1 MNKLLLATAATALL
15 SLGFAGGASAQS
27 SKFTAAYETDTVGLA
42 FAYTDTANDPDFD
55 FGFEKTVAYI
65 KSPQGKELLIGVS
78 GVANLI
84 TFTEANGSN
93 KGGGKSTAEAL
104 AGIGMAVRYMPA
116 DQPGSVCLNGTTA
129 APGIVPLSIRYQK
142 LSVEV
147 DLDVIGSSEEL
158 DIEGFVEV
166 GLLLATSAAHH
177 FNFLAADLPQSTT
190 YKVAACFVGFAFAD
204 VNNDDNTAL
213 SAVAIGKR
221 MVTVEGVRAVNG
233 TNFDVTE

>member
-1 MNKLLLATAATALL
+1 MKSKLLGLTAVAALAI
-15 SLGFAGGASAQS
+15 GFAASGAQAQS

-42 FAYTDTANDPDFD
+42 FAYTGTANDPDFD

-84 TFTEANGSN
+84 TFTQAKGSN
-93 KGGGKSTAEAL
+93 KGGKSTAEAL
-104 AGIGMAVRYMPA
+104 AGIGMAVRYAPA
-116 DQPGSVCLNGTTA
+116 DQPGPVCLNGMTA
-129 APGIVPLSIRYQK
+129 APGIVPLSVRYQK
-142 LSVEV
+142 LSVDV

-158 DIEGFVEV
+158 DIEGYVEV

-190 YKVAACFVGFAFAD
+190 YKVAACFVGFAYAD
-204 VNNDDNTAL
+204 VNNDDNKAL
-213 SAVAIGKR
+213 SAVLIGKR
-221 MVTVEGVRAVNG
+221 MVTVQGVRAVKD
-233 TNFDVTE
+233 TEFDVTN